1 MFERGFKTRCETL
14 SAQRRSNLGLR
25 PFEPLDAFVLAA
37 SLETEVHSVDEV
49 PGLDGDSLST
59 LLADSDGW
67 SAVTMTDG
75 VRHVVILNSSH
86 SAGRSSSDLM
96 HELSH
101 IILAHKPGRVDVTE
115 DGALILNTY
124 DRKQEDEAN
133 WLAGCLLL
141 PRQALLWI
149 VRQGLASEESARRY
163 RVSEQM
169 LSYRLNVTAVS
180 MQARRRRALIRR

>member
-1 MFERGFKTRCETL
+1 
-14 SAQRRSNLGLR
+14 
-25 PFEPLDAFVLAA
+25 LAA

-49 PGLDGDSLST
+49 PGLDGDSLSI
-59 LLADSDGW
+59 LHADSDGW

-75 VRHVVILNSSH
+75 VKHVVILNSSH

-101 IILAHKPGRVDVTE
+101 LILGHKPGRVDVTE

-141 PRQALLWI
+141 PRQALLSI
-149 VRQGLASEESARRY
+149 VRQNLSSDDAARKY
-163 RVSEQM
+163 RVSAQM
-169 LSYRLNVTAVS
+169 LNYRLNVTAVRS
-180 MQARRRRALIRR
+180 MSGRRLSTQRQ